1 MTIKKQKVA
10 IVFTGGTISMTV
22 DEKVGAA
29 IPTLSGE
36 QIMSMVTNID
46 KVADVEIFNFD
57 EIPGPHITPER
68 MMELKHYINNLLN
81 RQDICGVVVTHGTD
95 SLEETAYFL
104 DLTIDNPKPVIVTG
118 AMRSSSELGYDGPS
132 NLSSAVCTAISKKA
146 INKGVLIVLNN
157 EVMLASESTKTNT
170 LALNTFQSV
179 SGGPLGII
187 DCNELVLFKNLAKR
201 TIIDTDIVEPKVA
214 LFKSGIGMDET
225 FIKFAADNGYRG
237 IVIEAMGRGNI
248 PPNMF
253 NGVKYAREKNIPVVV
268 VSRCHS
274 GRVFDSYGYLGSG
287 RDLRNIGCIFGD
299 DLPGQKARIKLMLAL
314 GKTNDLDVIKDFF
327 EKGIYY

>member
-1 MTIKKQKVA
+1 MNKKKKIA

-46 KVADVEIFNFD
+46 KVAEIEILNFD

-68 MMELKHYINNLLN
+68 MMELKNYVNNLLAKD
-81 RQDICGVVVTHGTD
+81 DIDGVVITHGTD

-104 DLTIDNPKPVIVTG
+104 DLTITSTKPVIVTG

-132 NLSSAVCTAISKKA
+132 NLSSAVCTAISKEA
-146 INKGVLIVLNN
+146 VGKGVLVVLNN
-157 EVMLASESTKTNT
+157 EAMLASEATKTNT
-170 LALNTFQSV
+170 LALNTFKALAT
-179 SGGPLGII
+179 GPLGVI
-187 DCNELVLFKNLAKR
+187 DCNELVLAKNVGPR
-201 TIIDTDIVEPKVA
+201 TIIDTDNVESKVA
-214 LFKSGIGMDET
+214 LFKAAVGMDDE
-225 FIKFAADNGYRG
+225 FIKLATDNGYKG
-237 IVIEAMGRGNI
+237 IIIEAMGRGNI
-248 PPNMF
+248 PPQMF
-253 NGVKYAREKNIPVVV
+253 EGVKYARENNVPIVV

-274 GRVFDSYGYLGSG
+274 GRVFDSYGYFGSG
-287 RDLRNIGCIFGD
+287 RDLRNIGCIFGG

-314 GKTNDLDVIKDFF
+314 GKTNDLNEIKDFF

>member
-1 MTIKKQKVA
+1 MNKKKVA

-46 KVADVEIFNFD
+46 KVANVEVFNFD
-57 EIPGPHITPER
+57 EIPGPHFTPER
-68 MMELKHYINNLLN
+68 MMELKHYVNELLERDN
-81 RQDICGVVVTHGTD
+81 ISGVVITHGTD
-95 SLEETAYFL
+95 SLEETAFFL
-104 DLTIDNPKPVIVTG
+104 DLTITSSKPVIVTG

-132 NLSSAVCTAISKKA
+132 NLSAAVCTAISDYA
-146 INKGVLIVLNN
+146 VDKGVLVVLNN
-157 EVMLASESTKTNT
+157 EVLLASEATKTNT
-170 LALNTFQSV
+170 LSLNTFQALCS
-179 SGGPLGII
+179 GPLGII
-187 DCNELVLFKNLAKR
+187 DCNELVLSKVKGRR
-201 TIIDTDIVEPKVA
+201 TVIDTDSVESKVA
-214 LFKSGIGMDET
+214 LFKSGVGMDAD
-225 FIKFAADNGYRG
+225 FIRFAADSGYKG
-237 IVIEAMGRGNI
+237 IIVEAMGRGNI
-248 PPNMF
+248 PPQMYE
-253 NGVKYAREKNIPVVV
+253 GVKYAREKGIPVVI

-287 RDLRNIGCIFGD
+287 RDLRNLGCIFGG

-314 GKTNDLDVIKDFF
+314 GKTNDLNEIKDFF

>member
-57 EIPGPHITPER
+57 EIPGPHITPKR
-68 MMELKHYINNLLN
+68 MMELKHYINNLLS
-81 RQDICGVVVTHGTD
+81 RQDICGIVVTHGTD

-187 DCNELVLFKNLAKR
+187 DCNELILFKNLAKR

-214 LFKSGIGMDET
+214 LFKSGVGMDET

-253 NGVKYAREKNIPVVV
+253 KGVKYAREKNIPVVV

-287 RDLRNIGCIFGD
+287 KDLRNIGCIFGD